1 MSPAHVLEPTYDAIK
16 DRLKAGFWPPG
27 FRLESARLAAEL
39 GVSITPVRDSLNR
52 LAGERMA
59 EFTAGVGFLVP
70 RLGETDIRD
79 MIGLN
84 HLLISEALNASQD
97 SEPAIA
103 EIYHDLDHA
112 ERTARLFLSIAG
124 MSCNAELVAAIRSL
138 NDRLHVLRLLEI
150 RFLPPARE
158 ELAGLIR
165 AAHRK
170 APPARLRTRIE
181 RYHMTR
187 QRNAAAFIRYWS
199 GLLQARG

>member
-27 FRLESARLAAEL
+27 FRLESGRLAAEL

-52 LAGERMA
+52 LAGERMVA
-59 EFTAGVGFLVP
+59 FTAGIGFLVP
-70 RLGETDIRD
+70 RFDETEIRD

-84 HLLISEALNASQD
+84 HLLTSEALNASQGT
-97 SEPAIA
+97 EPAIA
-103 EIYHDLDHA
+103 EAIDDLDHA
-112 ERTARLFLSIAG
+112 ERTARLFLSIAV

-138 NDRLHVLRLLEI
+138 NDRLHVLRLLEV

-158 ELAGLIR
+158 ELVGLIR
-165 AAHRK
+165 AVSRAT
-170 APPARLRTRIE
+170 PPARLRTRIE
-181 RYHMTR
+181 RYHAIR

-199 GLLQARG
+199 RFLQELK

>member
-1 MSPAHVLEPTYDAIK
+1 MSPAHVLEPTYNAIK

-52 LAGERMA
+52 LAGERMVV
-59 EFTAGVGFLVP
+59 FTAGVGFLVP
-70 RLGETDIRD
+70 RYGETEIRD

-84 HLLISEALNASQD
+84 HLLISEALNASP
-97 SEPAIA
+97 EAGPAA
-103 EIYHDLDHA
+103 TETDVDLDHA
-112 ERTARLFLSIAG
+112 ERTARLFLSVAG
-124 MSCNAELVAAIRSL
+124 MSCNAELVAAVRSL

-158 ELAGLIR
+158 ELAALIGAVSR
-165 AAHRK
+165 R

-199 GLLQARG
+199 SLLQERG